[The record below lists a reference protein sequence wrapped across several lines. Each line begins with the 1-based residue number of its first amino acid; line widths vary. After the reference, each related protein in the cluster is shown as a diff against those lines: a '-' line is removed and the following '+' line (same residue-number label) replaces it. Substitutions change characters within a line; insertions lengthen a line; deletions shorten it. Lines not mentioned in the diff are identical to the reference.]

1 MVKRHSIVAAHC
13 RTVMTAY
20 LCGPR
25 NLSTMTRLSTPS
37 GPVHGSSLE
46 ADGTTVHRFLG
57 IPYAAPPSGA
67 HRFRPPVPVPP
78 WTEALDC
85 TAPGPAAPQNPESP
99 APPGARPR
107 TWSEEGCL
115 NLNIWTPG
123 TDGPARPVMVWV
135 HGGAYLLGANSDG
148 MYDGARLAAAAG
160 VVLVSINYRLGA
172 LGFLHLADLLGAGY
186 EDSGNLALL
195 DQLEALRWVR
205 RNIGA
210 FGGDP
215 DNVTVFGE
223 SAGAA
228 AIGTLLGMPASDGLF
243 RRAIMQSGTAER
255 YRRPEDSAR
264 ISAGFLGLCGLDEST
279 AKELLTLPVERLLE
293 AQAALERRLAA
304 ETFAVP
310 LPFQPTVGTPSLPVP
325 PLDSV
330 RAGLNSGV
338 DLLIGTNLNEG
349 SFAVEMRPPAAGD
362 PDYPGRA
369 AAVLAGAGVPSAQA
383 SGYPQALAR
392 VLFRE
397 PAGKELLE
405 AAIADTV
412 YRQPSNRL
420 LAARQLAAE
429 DNSTA
434 QGGAGKTFAYLFTWR
449 SPAMG
454 GKLGACH
461 ALDIPFVFRHL
472 DAPEA
477 AFLTRGKAPEAL
489 GDAMSGAWAAFAGT
503 GNPATAG
510 LEWPE
515 YGEARSTL
523 VLGDEIR
530 LEDDPRRELREFFEA
545 VRPLP
550 AR

>member
-1 MVKRHSIVAAHC
+1 
-13 RTVMTAY
+13 
-20 LCGPR
+20 
-25 NLSTMTRLSTPS
+25 MTRLSTPS
-37 GPVHGSSLE
+37 GSVRGSVLE
-46 ADGTTVHRFLG
+46 TDGTTVQRFLG
-57 IPYAAPPSGA
+57 IPYAAPPSGTN
-67 HRFRPPVPVPP
+67 RFRPPIPVVPWKGV
-78 WTEALDC
+78 LDC

-99 APPGARPR
+99 APPGAKPR
-107 TWSEEGCL
+107 TWSEDRCL

-123 TDGPARPVMVWV
+123 TDAAARPVMVWI

-172 LGFLHLADLLGAGY
+172 LGFLHLAELLGPGY
-186 EDSGNLALL
+186 EDSSNLALL

-205 RNIGA
+205 RTISA

-228 AIGTLLGMPASDGLF
+228 AIGTLLGMPASEGLF

-255 YRRPEDSAR
+255 YFLPADSAR
-264 ISAGFLGLCGLDEST
+264 VSSLFLELCGLGPSS
-279 AKELLTLPVERLLE
+279 AKELLALPVERLLE
-293 AQAALERRLAA
+293 AQAALERRIAA
-304 ETFAVP
+304 ESYAVP
-310 LPFQPTVGTPSLPVP
+310 LPFQPTVGTPSVPAP
-325 PLDSV
+325 PLESI
-330 RAGLNSGV
+330 RSGLNKNV

-362 PDYPGRA
+362 PDYPDRA
-369 AAVLAGAGVPSAQA
+369 AAVLAGAGIPAVEAP
-383 SGYPQALAR
+383 GYAAALAQ
-392 VLFRE
+392 VLNRE
-397 PAGKELLE
+397 PSGKELLE
-405 AAIADTV
+405 AAIADSV

-420 LAARQLAAE
+420 LATRGPAAQ
-429 DNSTA
+429 N
-434 QGGAGKTFAYLFTWR
+434 GAAGRTFSYLFTWR

-477 AFLTRGKAPEAL
+477 AFLTRGKAPQAL
-489 GDAMSGAWAAFAGT
+489 SDIMSRAWAAFAHT
-503 GNPATAG
+503 GHPAVPG

-515 YGEARSTL
+515 YGEQRSTL
-523 VLGDEIR
+523 VLDADTR
-530 LEDDPRRELREFFEA
+530 LEDDPRRELRELFEG

-550 AR
+550 AN

>member
-1 MVKRHSIVAAHC
+1 
-13 RTVMTAY
+13 
-20 LCGPR
+20 
-25 NLSTMTRLSTPS
+25 MTRLSTPS
-37 GPVHGSSLE
+37 GPVHGTSLE
-46 ADGTTVHRFLG
+46 TNGTTIHRFLG

-67 HRFRPPVPVPP
+67 NRFLPPVPVPP
-78 WTEALDC
+78 WTEGLDC

-99 APPGARPR
+99 APPGANPR

-123 TDGPARPVMVWV
+123 TDGPARPVMVWI

-205 RNIGA
+205 RNIAA

-215 DNVTVFGE
+215 DNVTAFGE

-255 YRRPEDSAR
+255 YRRPEESAR
-264 ISAGFLGLCGLDEST
+264 ITSLFLELCGLAPSS
-279 AKELLTLPVERLLE
+279 AAELLTLPVERLLA
-293 AQAALERRLAA
+293 AQQDLEKRFAA
-304 ETFAVP
+304 ESFAVP
-310 LPFQPTVGTPSLPVP
+310 LPFQPTSGTPSLPAP
-325 PLDSV
+325 PLESI
-330 RAGLNSGV
+330 RNGLNGWV

-369 AAVLAGAGVPSAQA
+369 AATLAGSGVPEAAA
-383 SGYPQALAR
+383 SGYTEALAR
-392 VLFRE
+392 VMGRE
-397 PAGKELLE
+397 ATGKELLE
-405 AAIADTV
+405 ASIADSL

-420 LAARQLAAE
+420 LDSRSLAAR
-429 DNSTA
+429 N
-434 QGGAGKTFAYLFTWR
+434 GATGKTFAYLFTWR

-477 AFLTRGKAPEAL
+477 AFLTRGKAPAAL
-489 GDAMSGAWAAFAGT
+489 GDAISGAWAAFAGT
-503 GNPATAG
+503 GNPATEE

-515 YGEARSTL
+515 YGDARSTM
-523 VLGDEIR
+523 VLRDEIR
-530 LEDDPRRELREFFEA
+530 LENDPRRELREFFEA